1 MLHNSTQEIDCMIE
15 NHDEHLC
22 YLISQGFHI
31 SDADEYKTLINRP
44 KFRCKHC
51 GRHANKRKNL
61 CMPEKLD
68 IEY

>member
-1 MLHNSTQEIDCMIE
+1 MLSNSTYKTERKVE
-15 NHDEHLC
+15 NSTEHLC

-31 SDADEYKTLINRP
+31 SDAEEFKALINKP
-44 KFRCKHC
+44 KFACRHC
-51 GRHANKRKNL
+51 GRHANSNINL

>member
-1 MLHNSTQEIDCMIE
+1 MLNNSTYKTDRKVE
-15 NHDEHLC
+15 NSTEHLC

-31 SDADEYKTLINRP
+31 SDAEEFKTLINRP
-44 KFRCKHC
+44 KFACRHC
-51 GRHANKRKNL
+51 SRHANNDINL

>member
-1 MLHNSTQEIDCMIE
+1 MQHSPTHETEKRIVNQE
-15 NHDEHLC
+15 EHLC

-31 SDADEYKTLINRP
+31 SNAEEFKRLINRP
-44 KFRCKHC
+44 KFECQHC
-51 GRHANKRKNL
+51 SRHANSDMNL

>member
-1 MLHNSTQEIDCMIE
+1 MLYNSTHKTDRKVE
-15 NHDEHLC
+15 NNTEHLC

-31 SDADEYKTLINRP
+31 SDAQEFKNLINRP
-44 KFRCKHC
+44 KFACRHC
-51 GRHANKRKNL
+51 DRHANSDVNL